1 MRHLHKDL
9 KEIRNSQKISLDQVS
24 KQTRVPISLF
34 ETIEEGSFFQDT
46 RHTRTYVRSFV
57 RMFAKALKIQDE
69 DIVKA
74 LDQYEEDRYTGSLH
88 RKYILGKPDLEPEP
102 EPDRE
107 TTTAKA
113 ETTPSPTA
121 TATSVSG
128 TPGKAKYR
136 PVIQAPAT
144 PSDSLGR
151 ILPNPSKID
160 WGQLTRKFLN
170 EQQKLSPLSIG
181 LLVAAIVMM
190 LLSVV
195 YSTLYDEDT
204 TITELSPQ
212 TSGSVI
218 EAEDTTLTPSSEPLP
233 APNLLQDTLSII
245 VYALNDKLAPI
256 KITTDLTQKPNPYW
270 LEKGTGRRFSFVDSI
285 RFDADITKYALIY
298 NGHLISDLNPYLTP
312 DNPKLILLTRAT
324 IFSKPEW
331 GITGSLSDSISR
343 PLMIE

>member
-34 ETIEEGSFFQDT
+34 ESIEEGSFFQDSS
-46 RHTRTYVRSFV
+46 HTRTYVRSFV
-57 RMFAKALKIQDE
+57 RMFAKAIKIQDE

-74 LDQYEEDRYTGSLH
+74 LDQYEADQYTGSLH
-88 RKYILGKPDLEPEP
+88 RKYILGKPDQEP
-102 EPDRE
+102 EPDQPS
-107 TTTAKA
+107 TLAKA
-113 ETTPSPTA
+113 ETTSSPVT
-121 TATSVSG
+121 TATSVSE

-144 PSDSLGR
+144 PPDSLGR
-151 ILPNPSKID
+151 LLPNPSNVD
-160 WGQLTRKFLN
+160 WRQLTRKFLD

-181 LLVAAIVMM
+181 LLVATIVIM

-195 YSTLYDEDT
+195 YSTLYDEDS
-204 TITELSPQ
+204 TITQLSPQ

-218 EAEDTTLTPSSEPLP
+218 EAEDTTLSTSTTPLP

-256 KITTDLTQKPNPYW
+256 KITSDLTQKPNPYW

-298 NGHLISDLNPYLTP
+298 NGHLISDLNPYLTA

-324 IFSKPEW
+324 ILGKPEW
-331 GITGSLSDSISR
+331 GVTGSLSDSISR